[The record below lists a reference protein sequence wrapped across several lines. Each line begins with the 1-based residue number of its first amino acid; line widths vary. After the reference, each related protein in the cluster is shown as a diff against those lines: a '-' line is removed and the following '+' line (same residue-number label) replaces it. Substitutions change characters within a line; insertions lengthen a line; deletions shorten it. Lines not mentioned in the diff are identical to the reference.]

1 MVIGFQGAKMCSYTA
16 HFAYHITI
24 ESEMKCTINEMYQKA
39 ATLQGRVHVMKIS
52 QSLITTDDIRNAL
65 RVLKYFL
72 CITAV
77 KWLIVELGAV
87 ERPDK

>member
-1 MVIGFQGAKMCSYTA
+1 M
-16 HFAYHITI
+16 
-24 ESEMKCTINEMYQKA
+24 
-39 ATLQGRVHVMKIS
+39 MKIS

-65 RVLKYFL
+65 WVLKYFL

-87 ERPDK
+87 ERLDK